1 MIRSIMEVHW
11 SSKAIGKSSNLFEST
26 PQPLP
31 FSTEWRRVLWMNSS
45 MAEQSPVKRQ
55 DESSNLSSSAFGGH
69 GPLMSCW
76 QTWLYAF
83 DCKSKERSSNLLHDS
98 GSFFEVIEVSA
109 TKMESR
115 GGM

>member
-45 MAEQSPVKRQ
+45 MAEQSSVKRQ
-55 DESSNLSSSAFGGH
+55 DESSSFSSSAKEVV
-69 GPLMSCW
+69 LADMA
-76 QTWLYAF
+76 YAF